1 MSGLSSASISTR
13 AEMGYHCHN
22 WAMAMTN
29 WPRLEPSGLTWA
41 IMSEIMI
48 DLLLM
53 LKGISRAILCQ
64 IQPAVGPL
72 PKSEHTSSRIKLT
85 LQRVFSMDVRRTAS
99 DACMFSETI
108 IDTRVSRWLSV
119 TRYQRLAVTICME
132 KYFSG
137 CQILSR
143 FSRKVTMQYR
153 LVPTGSDKPV
163 GVQQNCSFLANAT

>member
-1 MSGLSSASISTR
+1 
-13 AEMGYHCHN
+13 
-22 WAMAMTN
+22 
-29 WPRLEPSGLTWA
+29 
-41 IMSEIMI
+41 MSEIMI
-48 DLLLM
+48 ELFIM
-53 LKGISRAILCQ
+53 IKEISKAILCQ

-85 LQRVFSMDVRRTAS
+85 LQRVSSMDVRRTAS
-99 DACMFSETI
+99 NACMFSETI

-119 TRYQRLAVTICME
+119 TRYQRLAVTIYLE

-143 FSRKVTMQYR
+143 FSRKGTTQYR
-153 LVPTGSDKPV
+153 LTPTGSDKPV